1 LGGLHLVYEGAF
13 EAFSHRYLE
22 MWRWEDV
29 CMIEKSRYQGR
40 VCELDAGLI
49 RVSESFDDTDWVA
62 KDLRPGVQLKNT
74 LQNPG
79 IVTSEAEVEEEVRR
93 KDRALR
99 EYYVDR
105 NFMLAAL
112 E

>member
-1 LGGLHLVYEGAF
+1 
-13 EAFSHRYLE
+13 
-22 MWRWEDV
+22 M
-29 CMIEKSRYQGR
+29 
-40 VCELDAGLI
+40 
-49 RVSESFDDTDWVA
+49 
-62 KDLRPGVQLKNT
+62 QLKNT

-79 IVTSEAEVEEEVRR
+79 IVTSEAEVEGKIGEIIIVAEEVRR